1 MCIRDS
7 ATLVLCSAPLPSS
20 ASPPSSASQGP
31 PRADDQA
38 RRLLEDGRTDLA
50 NGRARQGLDALQ
62 TIVTGFPNSAFADD
76 ALLEMGRH
84 AEEVEKNPTK
94 AREVYDQIAKRY
106 PQSDSAPGAYL
117 QMGLIAFKT
126 AADQA
131 AMDDALAN
139 FQRVIRLYPES
150 RFVPHALVASAA
162 VFRRGALYDSAID
175 AARRAVLDYPGSD
188 LAPEAQFELALSL
201 AMAGD
206 TEHAMEE
213 FQRVRTLSPSSAAAA
228 HALNAVTALYRLY
241 GTDRPLFL
249 KDPAFSV
256 QAGDVLKDVRSMAIT
271 PDGTTWIA
279 SNKTKSAVS
288 FDPAMKIGASL
299 AAEDPQTLSVSPQGD
314 VVFAGKL
321 AVRTGATGVMAFSA
335 PSDKP
340 GIMEPI
346 DRVGAATMMVSGDI
360 LVSDLKRK
368 RVLRFR
374 GDTFA
379 SVFPDRSERE
389 VLKMV
394 TTPRGEVVLLRKD
407 DKSIEVYDTSGRLV
421 LKLGPR
427 GPGFEWKKP
436 VDVTIDAFSNLYV
449 ADEDQ
454 GIFLFSQKGALMAT
468 FGASDVKK
476 SRAIAIDLT
485 GAALVYDD
493 RTETIV
499 RFK

>member
-1 MCIRDS
+1 MRQRLFVSLAAIF
-7 ATLVLCSAPLPSS
+7 VLGSTRLEA
-20 ASPPSSASQGP
+20 QTP

-62 TIVTGFPNSAFADD
+62 TIVTGFPNSVYADD
-76 ALLEMGRH
+76 ALLDMGRY
-84 AEEVEKNPTK
+84 AEDVEKNLPK

-126 AADQA
+126 AANQA

-150 RFVPHALVASAA
+150 RFVPHALVATAG
-162 VFRRGALYDSAID
+162 VFRRGARYDSAID
-175 AARRAVLDYPGSD
+175 AARRAVLDYPSSE
-188 LAPEAQFELALSL
+188 LAPEAQFELAQSL

-206 TEHAMEE
+206 SQNAIEE
-213 FQRVRTLSPSSAAAA
+213 FQRVRSAYPGSPAAAR
-228 HALNAVTALYRLY
+228 ALNASTALFRLY
-241 GTDRPLFL
+241 ANDRPVFM
-249 KDPAFSV
+249 KDQGFSLT
-256 QAGDVLKDVRSMAIT
+256 AGDVLKDVRSIAVT
-271 PDGTTWIA
+271 PEGAMWIA

-288 FDPAMKIGASL
+288 FDQALKLGTSI
-299 AAEDPQTLSVSPQGD
+299 AAEDPQTLSISPQGE

-321 AVRTGATGVMAFSA
+321 AVRIGAAGVAAFA
-335 PSDKP
+335 VPSDKP
-340 GIMEPI
+340 GVMEPI
-346 DRVGAATMMVSGDI
+346 DRIGAATVMVSGDTLI
-360 LVSDLKRK
+360 SDVKRK
-368 RVLRFR
+368 RVLRFK

-389 VLKMV
+389 VIKLL
-394 TTPRGEVVLLRKD
+394 TTPRGEAVMLRKD
-407 DKSIEVYDTSGRLV
+407 DKSIEIFDDSGRLV
-421 LKLGPR
+421 SKIGPR

-454 GIFLFSQKGALMAT
+454 GIFLFSAKGQLLAT

-476 SRAIAIDLT
+476 SRAVAIDLT